1 MHRRRW
7 EIAKG
12 ALARTALGVSQVSVM
27 SAPLGHRHRGGI
39 PRGAMTIRGRRRAA
53 RLGCAAMT
61 TTADEST
68 GAWPAPAN
76 PPTDG
81 PLTFE
86 ELQLAGRNRGMPL
99 EALRYDITPTGMHYL
114 LVHFDIP
121 DVDVAAWRL
130 RLDGLVDRPLELALD
145 DIRAR
150 PRRTV
155 PVTLECAGNGRA
167 RLQPRPL
174 SNPWLLE
181 AIGTAEWTGTPL
193 GPLLDE
199 AGVRDDAVELVF
211 SGEDRGFQ
219 GGVEQAYQRSLTL
232 AEARR
237 PEVLL
242 AYEMNGAPLQPQ
254 HGHPVRLLVPGWYG
268 MTSVKWLRR
277 IEAVSQPF
285 EGYQQAR
292 TYRFKTDVD
301 DPGEPVSR
309 IRVRA
314 LMTPP
319 GIPDFFTR
327 RRLVDAGAI
336 TLRGRA
342 WGGRAPIR
350 RVEVAIDGRWAE
362 ATLEAAVGEWAWRG
376 WSFDWDA
383 TPGEHELACRATDGA
398 GETQPLEPPWN
409 YQGMGNNGIQSVAV
423 TVR

>member
-1 MHRRRW
+1 
-7 EIAKG
+7 
-12 ALARTALGVSQVSVM
+12 
-27 SAPLGHRHRGGI
+27 
-39 PRGAMTIRGRRRAA
+39 
-53 RLGCAAMT
+53 MT
-61 TTADEST
+61 TTEELE
-68 GAWPAPAN
+68 AWPGPARA
-76 PPTDG
+76 PTDG

-99 EALRYDITPTGMHYL
+99 EALRYDITPTGLHYL
-114 LVHFDIP
+114 LIHFDIP
-121 DVDVAAWRL
+121 SVDAATWRL
-130 RLDGLVDRPLELALD
+130 RLDGLFDRPLELGLD

-167 RLQPRPL
+167 RLEPRPL

-199 AGVRDDAVELVF
+199 AGVRDEAVELVF
-211 SGEDRGFQ
+211 TGADRGFQ
-219 GGVEQAYQRSLTL
+219 GGEEQDYQRSLTL

-268 MTSVKWLRR
+268 MTSVKWLHG
-277 IEAVSQPF
+277 IEAVAEPF

-292 TYRFKTDVD
+292 TYRYKEDAD
-301 DPGEPVSR
+301 DPGTPVSR

-314 LMTPP
+314 LMSPP

-327 RRLVDAGAI
+327 RRLVDAGRV
-336 TLRGRA
+336 TLHGRA
-342 WGGRAPIR
+342 WGGRAPIQS
-350 RVEVAIDGRWAE
+350 VEVGIDGSWAD
-362 ATLEAAVGEWAWRG
+362 ARLEPAIGEWAWRG

-383 TPGEHELACRATDGA
+383 TPGDHEVACRATDAA
-398 GETQPLEPPWN
+398 GEVQPLEAPWN
-409 YQGMGNNGIQSVAV
+409 YGGMGNNSVQTVAV